1 MLSNNTTH
9 IVSLSPIIALQS
21 KKSKKPKMAA
31 SSNRFA
37 RHDNSSS
44 RRKTNAER
52 IATSFSPTSMIRPSS
67 SHGRSRCSPALV
79 TPSVSYGKR
88 HTSQQQSRQIIISPP
103 KRLNLFVP
111 VWSDD
116 EHEINEP
123 IIMSPVLRKKMEE
136 TMVLERLNTSTPETP
151 EPSELPACITPQ
163 KGEDSSTNHLG
174 AQRSDDDSR
183 RKYNDKVLRGLKRSE
198 SFVRRER
205 VRTLDQRRNTDI
217 ATTERMKRNT
227 DSMLEDAAIA
237 KQLRRR
243 LAGRWEQITKKTI
256 KNTDLSDFLMKSIME
271 GSLDAVAAAKPT
283 SSRRQNAANIA
294 IQACMGGYFVSIE
307 DEKLQNRARN
317 LFAECLQREEYDEG
331 DFICRE
337 NDVGNK
343 FYVIEEGTV
352 QFSIGNQVAGHGQNG
367 SSFGELCIVYG
378 VRRQA
383 SVKAVTQC
391 VIAWSIDDLSFR
403 RIQALV
409 AIGSLKKTKSNFFST
424 FPQKASSLTDLQE
437 SGKWKASS
445 IQFNHLIKLS
455 KIGQGTFGSVYMVTL
470 KDCGNRRNNG
480 KYYGLKSMSK
490 ASIIENK
497 NEKRVLIEKNALQAV
512 SDSSFI
518 ISLMGTYQDKDS
530 IYFLSELVQGGNLMK
545 YMIEKDIL
553 NHSESMFFCANIA
566 AGLTHVHKNGF
577 IHRDIKPENCLIGRD
592 GYIKLCDFGMAKR
605 LPATIMLPNGG
616 IEVVSLAF
624 TMCGTPE
631 FMAPEFVLSTGYDK
645 GVDWWAL
652 GCVLAEMY
660 NGRSPFDFNG
670 DLKKTFREVCL
681 IGMGRKTVPTYRSF
695 KKQGME
701 AAADIVKCFLSK
713 ASERIGS
720 GESSDVLKHEY
731 FDGISTKE
739 LLGKRIKAPY
749 VPRFSTASDTSHFS
763 VDKKCKTGDDDES
776 VASFHGDNSW
786 CDDICS

>member
-1 MLSNNTTH
+1 
-9 IVSLSPIIALQS
+9 
-21 KKSKKPKMAA
+21 MAA
-31 SSNRFA
+31 IPLHYHSDVRNVNS
-37 RHDNSSS
+37 SSS

-52 IATSFSPTSMIRPSS
+52 IATSFSPTVLIPSS
-67 SHGRSRCSPALV
+67 YSHGRPNCSTITKTSASLV
-79 TPSVSYGKR
+79 TPSVSGYNSR
-88 HTSQQQSRQIIISPP
+88 RPSSQQQPREIIGTDTSPP
-103 KRLNLFVP
+103 RRLRLFLP
-111 VWSDD
+111 VRSDD
-116 EHEINEP
+116 ENDQINEP
-123 IIMSPVLRKKMEE
+123 NIITSPVVRKKMEE
-136 TMVLERLNTSTPETP
+136 TRVLERLNTSTPEIP
-151 EPSELPACITPQ
+151 DPSELPACVTPQ
-163 KGEDSSTNHLG
+163 KREDLSSHITSVSG
-174 AQRSDDDSR
+174 DDGGRSE
-183 RKYNDKVLRGLKRSE
+183 YNNQVLRGLKRSE

-205 VRTLDQRRNTDI
+205 VRTLEQDQRRNSDI

-294 IQACMGGYFVSIE
+294 MQACMGGYFVSIE
-307 DEKLQNRARN
+307 DEDLQIRARN

-352 QFSIGNQVAGHGQNG
+352 RFSIDDQVAGHGQNG

-409 AIGSLKKTKSNFFST
+409 AIGSLKNTKSNFFST
-424 FPQKASSLTDLQE
+424 FPQRASSLTDLQE

-445 IQFNHLIKLS
+445 IQFNDLKKLS
-455 KIGQGTFGSVYMVTL
+455 KIGKGTFGSVYMVTL
-470 KDCGNRRNNG
+470 KGNGKRKNSS
-480 KYYGLKSMSK
+480 KYYGLKCMSK
-490 ASIIENK
+490 ASITENK
-497 NEKRVLIEKNALQAV
+497 NEKRVLIEKNALQSV

-577 IHRDIKPENCLIGRD
+577 IHRDIKPENCLIGQD

-652 GCVLAEMY
+652 GCVLVEMY

-681 IGMGRKTVPTYRSF
+681 IGMGRKTVPIFRPF

-701 AAADIVKCFLSK
+701 AAADIVKSFLSK

-720 GESSDVLKHEY
+720 GKSSDVLNHRY
-731 FDGISTKE
+731 FDGIGTKD
-739 LLGKRIKAPY
+739 LLGKRINAPY

-763 VDKKCKTGDDDES
+763 VDEKCKAGDDDDSS
-776 VASFHGDNSW
+776 VISFHGDNSW
-786 CDDICS
+786 